1 MFFVVVFIV
10 NNGYVVCFGYGYKW
24 YYKYYIVYKV

>member
-1 MFFVVVFIV
+1 MFFIVVLVV

-24 YYKYYIVYKV
+24 YYKDYIVN